1 MMRERRVRPW
11 MILVALVVVA
21 GLLWV
26 LVPSPFLRGLLV
38 GALLGPAAVVGGLS
52 LVAGRMRKKLGG
64 RLEPPPLP
72 VARWDL
78 DMRAEDL
85 EGHVRHFSEFSG
97 RVLILNFWATWC
109 APCVA
114 EMPSLAR
121 LQELTS
127 DLGVALACVSK
138 ETREKVRECVAK
150 RDLRVPVFIVED
162 GVPECFRV
170 RAIPATFVLDKKG
183 TIVLRHLGAAAWD
196 HVDVVAFVRGL
207 ALASGRLISS
217 AGGA

>member
-1 MMRERRVRPW
+1 MRERRVRPW
-11 MILVALVVVA
+11 MILLALVVVA
-21 GLLWV
+21 GLAWILA
-26 LVPSPFLRGLLV
+26 PSAFLRGLLI

-78 DMRAEDL
+78 DMSAEDL

-121 LQELTS
+121 LEERTS
-127 DLGVALACVSK
+127 DLGVALACVSN
-138 ETREKVRECVAK
+138 EAGGKVREFVAR
-150 RDLRVPVFIVED
+150 RDLRVPIYILGD
-162 GVPECFRV
+162 GVPDCFQV

-196 HVDVVAFVRGL
+196 HEDVVAFVRGL
-207 ALASGRLISS
+207 ALAPELQGS
-217 AGGA
+217 